1 MMEDTVGPDGSRRM
15 TSFYH
20 LDTSSLEMA
29 KHKVKLVSGEVIDQ
43 QEAFYFRP
51 YSYMP
56 HGI

>member
-29 KHKVKLVSGEVIDQ
+29 KHNKLVSGEVIDQ

>member
-1 MMEDTVGPDGSRRM
+1 
-15 TSFYH
+15 
-20 LDTSSLEMA
+20 MA